1 MTDCISLMSDNFEI
15 LEEIFEYKYRKFVSL
30 YWLISEYSDCITSM
44 KYKNTKKE
52 TLKIDIT
59 LSSKVDKLVKKINKS
74 NISEDS
80 QLTVDVDGDTIKIEI
95 TKQEEN
101 YTDDED

>member
-1 MTDCISLMSDNFEI
+1 
-15 LEEIFEYKYRKFVSL
+15 
-30 YWLISEYSDCITSM
+30 M

-95 TKQEEN
+95 TKKEEN